1 MHRPI
6 AFVRSR
12 ARSVACALAGVAFLL
27 RSQRNAQL
35 HLAATAAVSLAAWIA
50 RVPARDWCW
59 LLVAT
64 ALVWTAEAVNTAIE
78 LLCDYACV
86 PPVRHEIIGRA
97 KDVAAAAVL
106 LSALAAAAIGV
117 LVLAPPLIALCR
129 TAP

>member
-1 MHRPI
+1 
-6 AFVRSR
+6 VR
-12 ARSVACALAGVAFLL
+12 FLV

-35 HLAATAAVSLAAWIA
+35 HLAASALVALLAWLAS
-50 RVPARDWCW
+50 VPARDWCW
-59 LLVAT
+59 LLVAA

-86 PPVRHEIIGRA
+86 PPARHEIIGRA

-106 LSALAAAAIGV
+106 LSALAAAAIGL

-129 TAP
+129 KAP